1 MTIGG
6 VNSMSGASVLM
17 PKVSN
22 TEQTSQDNVKLSV
35 NSSANTKQ
43 NQTISSNLSAEEM
56 LKKLN
61 ENTQNPLGNI
71 SSNELLSLLQNSIQS
86 NNTDHANNP
95 NKTNSLMNNILSAY
109 NDSDAD
115 DKTSYS
121 AIA

>member
-17 PKVSN
+17 PKTSN
-22 TEQTSQDNVKLSV
+22 IQTTSQ
-35 NSSANTKQ
+35 NSINLLDTTSKNSGQT
-43 NQTISSNLSAEEM
+43 QTINANLSAEEM
-56 LKKLN
+56 LKRLS
-61 ENTQNPLGNI
+61 ENTQNPLSNI
-71 SSNELLSLLQNSIQS
+71 SSNELLSLLQNSTQS
-86 NNTDHANNP
+86 NNTTNP

-115 DKTSYS
+115 DKSSYS